1 MKRLIF
7 VSVIL
12 FLLMDSCRFP
22 DDQPSLM
29 AVQPDSVIQAELP
42 YAQMSRD
49 SLYDRVLGSLV
60 GSAIGDAM
68 GAPTELW
75 SRYSINVEYG
85 FVQGLD
91 DMVREPSPEGT
102 WDVNLRAGGTTD
114 DTRWKYLTGL
124 YMLDEF
130 STFYREKGPNPRHFA
145 KHIIDQYEKEVDD
158 LLETDTFD
166 PRPIEER
173 VRRMAWLQEW
183 AVVAKP
189 YVDREM
195 DDYMDALH
203 RFYGGE
209 MVCAGLLYSP
219 MFGLPYP
226 GQPER
231 AYNSAFQLSI
241 FDLGYAR
248 DITALTAAMMAEAMN
263 SNATQGSVLAVLSE
277 VDPQNYLE
285 SRLVGRSSYRIWK
298 DVRYMIGEAKALD
311 AQGVSRGAAP
321 ESIADRASLKKAYE
335 LLDQRNQDYP
345 FHAGE
350 IHMINLAAILYADF
364 DFQKAMEFVINYGRD
379 NDTVGAVTGAILGGF
394 HGYEK
399 LPKDMKEQI
408 LKINKQKLG
417 IDLEKLAA
425 DLTDGMVE
433 AGVIAS

>member
-1 MKRLIF
+1 
-7 VSVIL
+7 
-12 FLLMDSCRFP
+12 
-22 DDQPSLM
+22 
-29 AVQPDSVIQAELP
+29 
-42 YAQMSRD
+42 
-49 SLYDRVLGSLV
+49 
-60 GSAIGDAM
+60 
-68 GAPTELW
+68 
-75 SRYSINVEYG
+75 
-85 FVQGLD
+85 
-91 DMVREPSPEGT
+91 
-102 WDVNLRAGGTTD
+102 
-114 DTRWKYLTGL
+114 
-124 YMLDEF
+124 
-130 STFYREKGPNPRHFA
+130 
-145 KHIIDQYEKEVDD
+145 
-158 LLETDTFD
+158 
-166 PRPIEER
+166 
-173 VRRMAWLQEW
+173 
-183 AVVAKP
+183 
-189 YVDREM
+189 EM
-195 DDYMDALH
+195 DDYLDALH

-219 MFGLPYP
+219 MFGIPYP

-231 AYNSAFQLSI
+231 AYQSAFQLAM

-263 SNATQGSVLAVLSE
+263 PNATQESVLAVLSE
-277 VDPQNYLE
+277 VDPQNYFE

-311 AQGVSRGAAP
+311 SEGVSRGAALA
-321 ESIADRASLKKAYE
+321 SIANKASLKKAYE

-364 DFQKAMEFVINYGRD
+364 DFQQALEFVINYGRD

-399 LPKDMKEQI
+399 LPKGMKEQI

-433 AGVIAS
+433 AGVISS